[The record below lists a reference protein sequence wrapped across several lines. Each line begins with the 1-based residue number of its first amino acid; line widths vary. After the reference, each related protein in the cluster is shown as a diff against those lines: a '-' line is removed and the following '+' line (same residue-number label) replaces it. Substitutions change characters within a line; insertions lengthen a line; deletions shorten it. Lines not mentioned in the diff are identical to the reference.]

1 MTDDDDILAAEF
13 ALGLLDVGEVAIV
26 DARVA
31 QDSAF
36 AARVEWWRD
45 QLTPLVDEA
54 ETPPSTSVW
63 QRIERALPQNDNIR
77 LSLQRWRATAISV
90 MAVAAS
96 LVAVVLLRPV
106 PVTPQPHVM
115 LAALKGTEGT
125 TTTVAYESTS
135 GQLTILPGGV
145 DTKGHDAELWII
157 PADGTPRSLGVIDVN
172 QPTHPLVAANRRSF
186 IQSGS
191 SFAISLEPKGGSPTG
206 LPTGPV
212 VSSGKLATT

>member
-13 ALGLLDVGEVAIV
+13 ALGLLDVSEVAIV

-96 LVAVVLLRPV
+96 LAAVVLLRPA
-106 PVTPQPHVM
+106 PVTLQPHVM

-145 DTKGHDAELWII
+145 ETKGHDAELWII